1 MQTHNTLPSINGDGA
16 RPLNS
21 PPILIPLLKLSLPN
35 MLVML
40 ATAIATM
47 AETTFVGMVG
57 PSALAGIAAVFP
69 LVMLQQ
75 AFSNGAMGGGVSSA
89 VSRALGARDV
99 QRAEALTLHAFLIG
113 ITGGLLTSLLMLLG
127 GEFFYSLLGI
137 KDEELMQALFYSN
150 VIFTGSIS
158 IWLTSMLV
166 SVFRGYGNMKLP
178 SQVLMC
184 VLILQS
190 LLAGIL
196 GFGWGSIE
204 GMGMAGIALGQIL
217 AYSFSALYLLW
228 LLLRG
233 TSGPKLRF
241 TGISL
246 QTDLFW
252 EILKVG
258 LITCISPLQTILTVL
273 ITTAYIGKFGRDAL
287 AGYGIGA
294 RLEMILIPIA
304 FGIGVACV
312 PMVGMAIGAK
322 NVKRARKV
330 AAYGSVVSMALLSL
344 IGLWVVLLPHSW
356 SGLFTDNL
364 AIKAVA
370 NDYLV
375 WSGPAYGFFGL
386 GLCLLFASQGAKKVM
401 GPVLAGTVRLLVV
414 IAGCWFLSS
423 MDAPAH
429 HFFIL
434 VAIGMLVYGL
444 FAGIAVYRSNW
455 SAALQG
461 I

>member
-1 MQTHNTLPSINGDGA
+1 MKTYDALKATDGDGSLQVA
-16 RPLNS
+16 S
-21 PPILIPLLKLSLPN
+21 PPILFPLLKLSLPN
-35 MLVML
+35 MLVMF
-40 ATAIATM
+40 ATAGATM
-47 AETTFVGMVG
+47 AETTFVGMLG
-57 PSALAGIAAVFP
+57 PSALAGIAVVFP

-89 VSRALGARDV
+89 VSRALGAKDID
-99 QRAEALTLHAFLIG
+99 RAEALILHAVLIG
-113 ITGGLLTSLLMLLG
+113 LIGGILTTLLMLLG
-127 GEFFYSLLGI
+127 GKFFYGLLGI
-137 KDEELMQALFYSN
+137 DGAELKEALFYSN
-150 VIFTGSIS
+150 VIFAGSVS
-158 IWLTSMLV
+158 VWLTSMLV

-178 SQVLMC
+178 SQILMC

-190 LLAGIL
+190 LLAGVL
-196 GFGWGSIE
+196 GIGWGNFD

-217 AYSFSALYLLW
+217 AFSGSALYLLW
-228 LLLRG
+228 LLCKG
-233 TSGPKLRF
+233 TSGPKLCF

-246 QTDLFW
+246 KIDLFW

-258 LITCISPLQTILTVL
+258 LVTCISPLQTILTVL

-312 PMVGMAIGAK
+312 PMVGMAIGAN

-330 AAYGSVVSMALLSL
+330 AAYGSIVSMILLSL
-344 IGLWVVLLPHSW
+344 IGLWVVLFPNSW
-356 SGLFTDNL
+356 SGLFTENQ
-364 AIKAVA
+364 AITAIA

-401 GPVLAGTVRLLVV
+401 GPVLAGTVRLLIV
-414 IAGCWFLSS
+414 ISGCWFLSS
-423 MDAPAH
+423 IEAPAH

-434 VAIGMLVYGL
+434 VAVGMIVYGL

-455 SAALQG
+455 SGSLPG
-461 I
+461 T